1 MRRKWK
7 LVKQRGGLDAVRLR
21 ERVQVLRQRFGV
33 ARHINN
39 AVKLGNQL
47 QRGVVHACARRVE
60 NERPSCTRST
70 ATVSP
75 VVASP
80 GRRK

>member
-21 ERVQVLRQRFGV
+21 ERLQIGGERFGV

-39 AVKLGNQL
+39 AVKPGNQL
-47 QRGVVHACARRVE
+47 QRGVVHACARRVDE
-60 NERPSCTRST
+60 NGGKIVIRQRD
-70 ATVSP
+70 A
-75 VVASP
+75 AF
-80 GRRK
+80 G